1 MTGKATEDN
10 ASGPLLGLGLSEG
23 LGVLIRSMPMSEE
36 EFLNRATHRYVDRA
50 GLDYAQARDCAL
62 GLWNNG
68 EALEDMDTDTPE
80 SLVDED
86 LTYWTDDGD
95 A

>member
-1 MTGKATEDN
+1 MKNTKDTTEAVFSSAELGASIKN
-10 ASGPLLGLGLSEG
+10 A
-23 LGVLIRSMPMSEE
+23 PMSKE

-50 GLDYAQARDCAL
+50 RLDYAQARECAQ
-62 GLWNNG
+62 GLWNDG
-68 EALEDMDTDTPE
+68 EALEDMDTETPE

-86 LTYWTDDGD
+86 LTYWTNDGD

>member
-1 MTGKATEDN
+1 MNQTN
-10 ASGPLLGLGLSEG
+10 APAKVGSMDE
-23 LGVLIRSMPMSEE
+23 LGVCLRSAPMSEE
-36 EFLNRATHRYVDRA
+36 EFLSRATHRYVDRA

-62 GLWNNG
+62 GLWDNG
-68 EALEDMDTDTPE
+68 EAREYLDIETPE